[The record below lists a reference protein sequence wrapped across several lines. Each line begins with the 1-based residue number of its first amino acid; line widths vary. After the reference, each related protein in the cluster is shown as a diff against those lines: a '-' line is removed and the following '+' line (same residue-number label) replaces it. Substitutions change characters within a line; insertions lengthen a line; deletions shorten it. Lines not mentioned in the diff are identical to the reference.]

1 MRETWSGYVLWEM
14 PSRQLFYDAKGGF
27 SREAAEGHSKLVK
40 PKEGWRHVAD
50 RYGLQTFLL
59 ERGSPLAVVLGETSD
74 WRREYSDSLSEVFVR
89 VPTAQGR
96 APGMGSAVGE
106 R

>member
-1 MRETWSGYVLWEM
+1 VLWAM

-27 SREAAEGHSKLVK
+27 SRAAAEGHSELVK
-40 PKEGWRHVAD
+40 PKEGWRGVVG

-74 WRREYSDSLSEVFVR
+74 WRREYSDSLAEVFVR
-89 VPTAQGR
+89 MPAVQER
-96 APGMGSAVGE
+96 APAMSSGSGLSSALPE